1 MSFSGA
7 LTADEQAQAHT
18 DLLALLKSRNCR
30 FKVGV
35 IGAKHLFD
43 ALTMFGDTDVAVKSI
58 VGPDYPSYGY
68 MLANG
73 ATTLW
78 ESFYKLR
85 ADGVVRRSNGQKID
99 SLNHHFWGSVVG
111 WFYRA
116 IGGLD
121 VRSAN
126 EVLVIVPETKLVTHA
141 ETSYSYGNK
150 RITVAWRR
158 NKEKETLTVRN
169 DGFIGKIRLSDVEIP
184 LQQGDNEIARKINV
198 D

>member
-1 MSFSGA
+1 M
-7 LTADEQAQAHT
+7 
-18 DLLALLKSRNCR
+18 
-30 FKVGV
+30 GV

-43 ALTMFGDTDVAVKSI
+43 ALTMFGDTDIAVRSI

-78 ESFYKLR
+78 EAFYKLR
-85 ADGVVRRSNGQKID
+85 DDGAMWRSNGQKPD

-111 WFYRA
+111 WFCRV

-121 VRSAN
+121 VRGAN
-126 EVLVIVPETKLVTHA
+126 EVLVTMPQTQLITCA
-141 ETSYSYGNK
+141 ETSYANGDK

-158 NKEKETLTVRN
+158 NGTNDTLTVRN
-169 DGFIGKIRLSDVEIP
+169 VGFVGKIRLPEGEIP
-184 LQQGDNEIARKINV
+184 LQQGDNEVACSINEIKE
-198 D
+198 

>member
-1 MSFSGA
+1 
-7 LTADEQAQAHT
+7 
-18 DLLALLKSRNCR
+18 
-30 FKVGV
+30 
-35 IGAKHLFD
+35 
-43 ALTMFGDTDVAVKSI
+43 MFGDADVAVRSI

-85 ADGVVRRSNGQKID
+85 ADGVMQRSNGQKID

-111 WFYRA
+111 WFYRV

-126 EVLVIVPETKLVTHA
+126 EVLVTVPETKIVTHA
-141 ETSYSYGNK
+141 ETSYSYGDK
-150 RITVAWRR
+150 RITVAWQR
-158 NKEKETLTVRN
+158 NEEKETLTVRN
-169 DGFIGKIRLSDVEIP
+169 DGFIGKIRLLDGEIP
-184 LQQGDNEIARKINV
+184 LQQGYNEVARKINEN
-198 D
+198 

>member
-1 MSFSGA
+1 
-7 LTADEQAQAHT
+7 
-18 DLLALLKSRNCR
+18 
-30 FKVGV
+30 
-35 IGAKHLFD
+35 
-43 ALTMFGDTDVAVKSI
+43 MFGNTDVAVKSI

-68 MLANG
+68 LLANG

-85 ADGVVRRSNGQKID
+85 ADGTMLRSNGQKLD

-126 EVLVIVPETKLVTHA
+126 EVLVTVPDMQLVTHA
-141 ETSYSYGNK
+141 ETSYSNGDK
-150 RITVAWRR
+150 RITVAWQR
-158 NKEKETLTVRN
+158 NEGKETLTIRN
-169 DGFIGKIRLSDVEIP
+169 DGFIGKIRLHDGEIP
-184 LQQGDNEIARKINV
+184 LQQGDNEVARKINEN
-198 D
+198 